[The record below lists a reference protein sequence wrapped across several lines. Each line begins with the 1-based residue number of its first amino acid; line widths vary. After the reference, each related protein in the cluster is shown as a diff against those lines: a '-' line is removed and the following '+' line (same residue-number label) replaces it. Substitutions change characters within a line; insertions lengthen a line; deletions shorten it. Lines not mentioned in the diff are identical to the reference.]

1 MALAF
6 HQSLCTQTYLGIS
19 PSVYFRYLLLRVY
32 FNIAV
37 LVVSQKETLPLDS
50 DNVVILVINNF
61 DRVELTD
68 LATEEEFIL
77 KEKLRV
83 S

>member
-19 PSVYFRYLLLRVY
+19 PSVYFRYLLLRVH

-37 LVVSQKETLPLDS
+37 LVVSKKETLPLDS

-61 DRVELTD
+61 DRIELTD
-68 LATEEEFIL
+68 LATEE
-77 KEKLRV
+77 
-83 S
+83 

>member
-6 HQSLCTQTYLGIS
+6 HQSLCTQTYLSIS
-19 PSVYFRYLLLRVY
+19 PRTYFRYLLLRVY

-37 LVVSQKETLPLDS
+37 LVISEKETLPLDS

-61 DRVELTD
+61 DRIELTD
-68 LATEEEFIL
+68 LATEE
-77 KEKLRV
+77 
-83 S
+83 